1 MVLTPEQIEIRDLAR
16 DFTAGEIRA
25 QAGRWDEDRHLEE
38 DIFAKLGE
46 LGFLGMLVPEAY
58 GGLEL
63 ELTTYL
69 LALEQLAWGDASV
82 ALSVAIQNGPLVGLI
97 LAHGTDAQKERW
109 LPELASGTLLGA
121 FALSEAT
128 AGSDAASLAARAVP
142 AGDGWCLEG
151 RKKWVTNGDRAGVI
165 LVFARLEGTDRDSA
179 PMGAFLVD
187 RSADGYEVGRRE
199 KTMGLRASQTVEVL
213 LNSVTVGVERL
224 VSLPDDG
231 FVSVLRALDLARLGD
246 AAISVGIAQSAF
258 EHATAYALERHQFG
272 TAIADFGAIQ
282 GKLADMATRIA
293 GARALTLDVASRFEA
308 AGHVSDS
315 SRATGASSQ
324 RASAAM
330 AKLNASRAAL
340 WVADEAVQIF
350 GGYGYMR
357 DYPVEKLLRDAKG
370 TEILEGTS
378 EIMRVAIAREVI
390 KEAKEA

>member
-16 DFTAGEIRA
+16 DFAAGEIRTR
-25 QAGRWDEDRHLEE
+25 AGHWDEHRRLDE

-46 LGFLGMLVPEAY
+46 LGFLGMLVPEEH

-63 ELTTYL
+63 DLTTYL
-69 LALEQLAWGDASV
+69 LVLEQLAWGDASV
-82 ALSVAIQNGPLVGLI
+82 ALSVGIQNGPLVGLI
-97 LAHGTDAQKERW
+97 LAHGTDEQKERW
-109 LPELASGTLLGA
+109 LPELASGSLLGA
-121 FALSEAT
+121 FALSERA
-128 AGSDAASLAARAVP
+128 AGSDAAALAARAFP
-142 AGDGWCLEG
+142 AGDGWRLEG

-165 LVFARLEGTDRDSA
+165 LVFARLEGTDHDPA

-187 RSADGYEVGRRE
+187 RSAHGYEVGRRE
-199 KTMGLRASQTVEVL
+199 KTMGLRASQTVEVVL
-213 LNSVTVGVERL
+213 DSVAVDGERL
-224 VSLPDDG
+224 ISLPDDG

-246 AAISVGIAQSAF
+246 AAIS
-258 EHATAYALERHQFG
+258 
-272 TAIADFGAIQ
+272 
-282 GKLADMATRIA
+282 ATRIA
-293 GARALTLDVASRFEA
+293 GARALTLDVASRFSA
-308 AGHVSDS
+308 ARQAGNVRGPTGS
-315 SRATGASSQ
+315 SSL

-330 AKLNASRAAL
+330 AKLNASQAAL

>member
-1 MVLTPEQIEIRDLAR
+1 VVLTPEQIEIRDLAR
-16 DFTAGEIRA
+16 DFAAGEIRTR
-25 QAGRWDEDRHLEE
+25 AGHWDEHRRLDE

-46 LGFLGMLVPEAY
+46 LGFLGMLVPEEH

-63 ELTTYL
+63 DLTTYL
-69 LALEQLAWGDASV
+69 LVLEQLAWGDASV
-82 ALSVAIQNGPLVGLI
+82 ALSVGIQNGPLVGLI
-97 LAHGTDAQKERW
+97 LAHGTDEQKERW
-109 LPELASGTLLGA
+109 LPELASGSLLGA
-121 FALSEAT
+121 FALSERA
-128 AGSDAASLAARAVP
+128 AGSDAAALAARAFP
-142 AGDGWCLEG
+142 AGDGWRLEG

-165 LVFARLEGTDRDSA
+165 LVFARLEGTDHDPA

-187 RSADGYEVGRRE
+187 RSAHGYEVGRRE
-199 KTMGLRASQTVEVL
+199 KTMGLRASQTVEVVL
-213 LNSVTVGVERL
+213 DSVAVDGERL
-224 VSLPDDG
+224 ISLPDDG

-246 AAISVGIAQSAF
+246 AAISVGIGQSAF

-282 GKLADMATRIA
+282 AKLADMATRIA
-293 GARALTLDVASRFEA
+293 GARALTLDVASRFSA
-308 AGHVSDS
+308 ARQAGNVRGPTGS
-315 SRATGASSQ
+315 SSL

-330 AKLNASRAAL
+330 AKLNASQAAL